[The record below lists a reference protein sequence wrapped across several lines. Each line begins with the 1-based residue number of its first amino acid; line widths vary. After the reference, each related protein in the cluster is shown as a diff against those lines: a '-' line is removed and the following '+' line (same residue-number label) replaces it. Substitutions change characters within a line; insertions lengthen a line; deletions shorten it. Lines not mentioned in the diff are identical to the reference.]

1 MQQIEVMF
9 SGSSGN
15 LGEQITN
22 FFNRIDTLSTDPA
35 RMPLRQGVLTAAGN
49 LANPR
54 RMSGSQLASVPQGFT
69 SKFTALSAITFSPA
83 AGVCAT
89 MMLVGDAEGGGLG
102 TAPRGGVAAPL
113 WSAAWVETL
122 TVPSRNP
129 ASCRARATLPSG
141 WPTKFGITNACRAAA
156 VVTSRL
162 IFGAETP
169 LAFAGGLCEIT

>member
-1 MQQIEVMF
+1 MGSLQQY
-9 SGSSGN
+9 SKRTNHGSTRN
-15 LGEQITN
+15 LHDEK
-22 FFNRIDTLSTDPA
+22 L
-35 RMPLRQGVLTAAGN
+35 PLLTETM
-49 LANPR
+49 R
-54 RMSGSQLASVPQGFT
+54 HVRKTGSQLASVPQGFT

-102 TAPRGGVAAPL
+102 TAPRGGVAGPA
-113 WSAAWVETL
+113 WSPAWVETL

-129 ASCRARATLPSG
+129 ASGRARATLPSDG
-141 WPTKFGITNACRAAA
+141 PTKFGITNACGAAA

-169 LAFAGGLCEIT
+169 LALAGGLCEIT